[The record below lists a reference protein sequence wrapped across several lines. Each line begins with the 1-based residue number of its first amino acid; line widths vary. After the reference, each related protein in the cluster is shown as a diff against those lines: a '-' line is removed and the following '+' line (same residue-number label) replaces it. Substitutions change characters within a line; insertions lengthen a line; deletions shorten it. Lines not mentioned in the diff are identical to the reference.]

1 MGKHNINADFVRA
14 IPLFS
19 RLSDIHLEELAA
31 SSQLREEAART
42 VLFRE
47 GDRPTSLYTVI
58 SGAVELY
65 SEHDDRCS
73 TIAVVH
79 AMRTFKLRSVF
90 GLQNALSAR
99 VLEPSTLLAA
109 PARLIS
115 GLFARD
121 PAFAL
126 VFMES
131 LASECQEII
140 EDFKNYRMRSTTERV
155 AHWMLCCDGK
165 NGLTG
170 RFVIPFDKRVLA
182 SYLGM
187 APEHLSR
194 SFSALSSVGVVVNGR
209 SITLKDRAALSVAAG
224 PGAPDY
230 T

>member
-1 MGKHNINADFVRA
+1 MK
-14 IPLFS
+14 
-19 RLSDIHLEELAA
+19 
-31 SSQLREEAART
+31 
-42 VLFRE
+42 
-47 GDRPTSLYTVI
+47 
-58 SGAVELY
+58 
-65 SEHDDRCS
+65 
-73 TIAVVH
+73 
-79 AMRTFKLRSVF
+79 TFKLRSVL
-90 GLQNALSAR
+90 GLHNALSAR

-155 AHWMLCCDGK
+155 AHWMLRCDGK